1 MSYLTPAQLDA
12 ALARR
17 DLTDPAAGEH
27 AVQHVVARIEQA
39 LAAAWG
45 VPVRRDPGPRIV
57 TVKDNY
63 DRLGYDGAAVT
74 RDRRYSRYVDADRM
88 LRSHTTARIPAL
100 LDQLAGAAAG
110 VEAVA
115 GTAARTATSAGNGSA
130 APDDVLLSVPGMCYR
145 RDAIDRQH
153 VGEPHQLD
161 LWRIRHGR
169 PLTTDDLDAM
179 VRAVVAA
186 VLPGRSIA
194 TPPSPHPYTLHGREI
209 YVDGVEIGECGLAHP
224 DVLRGSGLPAT
235 VTGLAMGLGLDR
247 ITMLVK
253 GIDDIRLLR
262 ATDPRVA
269 DQMRDL
275 AAYHPVS
282 AMPAT
287 NRDLSLAVAE
297 DQDAEQLGDRV
308 RAVLGADAAAIEEIE
323 VRGETGH
330 DDLPESARRRMGLRQ
345 GQKNVLLR
353 LVLRDLDRT
362 LSTMEA
368 NEIRDR
374 VYAAL
379 HEGTAHEWTT
389 R

>member
-1 MSYLTPAQLDA
+1 MTYLTAAQLDA

-17 DLTDPAAGEH
+17 DLTDPTAGKH
-27 AVQHVVARIEQA
+27 AIQHVVARIEQG
-39 LAAAWG
+39 LADASG

-63 DRLGYDGAAVT
+63 DRLRYDGAAVT

-100 LDQLAGAAAG
+100 LDGLD
-110 VEAVA
+110 
-115 GTAARTATSAGNGSA
+115 SD
-130 APDDVLLSVPGMCYR
+130 PDILLSVPGMCYR

-153 VGEPHQLD
+153 VGEPHQHD
-161 LWRIRHGR
+161 LWRISHRQR
-169 PLTTDDLDAM
+169 LTTDDLDAM
-179 VRAVVAA
+179 IRTVVAA
-186 VLPGRSIA
+186 VLPGRRIE
-194 TPPSPHPYTLHGREI
+194 TPESLHPYTLHGREI

-224 DVLRGSGLPAT
+224 EVLRGSGLPDTAS
-235 VTGLAMGLGLDR
+235 GLAMGLGLDR

-253 GIDDIRLLR
+253 DIDDIRLLR
-262 ATDPRVA
+262 ATDPRIA

-275 AAYHPVS
+275 GKYRPVS

-287 NRDLSLAVAE
+287 TRDLSLAVAD

-308 RAVLGADAAAIEEIE
+308 RAVLGDDATAIEEIE
-323 VRGETGH
+323 VRSETGH
-330 DDLPESARRRMGLRQ
+330 DQLPESARHRMGLRK

-368 NEIRDR
+368 NVIRDR
-374 VYAAL
+374 VYGAL
-379 HEGTAHEWTT
+379 HEGTAHEWTS

>member
-1 MSYLTPAQLDA
+1 MTYLTPAQLDA

-27 AVQHVVARIEQA
+27 AIQHVVARIEDA
-39 LAAAWG
+39 LGDAWG

-57 TVKDNY
+57 TVRDNY
-63 DRLGYDGAAVT
+63 DRLRYDGAAVT
-74 RDRRYSRYVDADRM
+74 RDRRYSRYLDAERM

-100 LDQLAGAAAG
+100 LDRL
-110 VEAVA
+110 
-115 GTAARTATSAGNGSA
+115 
-130 APDDVLLSVPGMCYR
+130 DDSVVLLSVPGMCYR

-161 LWRIRHGR
+161 LWRVGQQEQ
-169 PLTTDDLDAM
+169 LTADDLDAM
-179 VRAVVAA
+179 ISTVVAA
-186 VLPGRSIA
+186 VLPGRTIE
-194 TPPSPHPYTLHGREI
+194 TPKSLHPYTLHGREI

-224 DVLRGSGLPAT
+224 EVLRGSGLPDTAS
-235 VTGLAMGLGLDR
+235 GLAMGLGLDR

-253 GIDDIRLLR
+253 DIDDIRLLR
-262 ATDPRVA
+262 ATDPRIA

-275 AAYHPVS
+275 GKYRPVS

-287 NRDLSLAVAE
+287 TRDLSLAVAD

-308 RAVLGADAAAIEEIE
+308 RAVLGDDAAAIEEIE
-323 VRGETGH
+323 VRSETGH
-330 DDLPESARRRMGLRQ
+330 DELPESARHRMGLRT

-368 NEIRDR
+368 NAIRDR
-374 VYAAL
+374 VYEAL
-379 HEGTAHEWTT
+379 HEGTAHEWAA